1 MKPIKTSLNELYLYH
16 YMTELSTIVR
26 NKLSNELYH
35 PLFVNIDRGISMIK
49 RRELKKWNQL
59 KKT

>member
-16 YMTELSTIVR
+16 SFNKLSTIVR
-26 NKLSNELYH
+26 NKLSNELYD

-49 RRELKKWNQL
+49 RRELRKQIKNEAN
-59 KKT
+59 